1 MKKKQGG
8 CRTAFVIWGIVT
20 VMIGFALNSINKAGE
35 NISTIIFGALVLG
48 VSGAFLVF
56 CICMVI
62 ITSKIKIIERKQRQK
77 DRAEGISRY
86 NRIIHIGGL
95 NAPKNYICNVIL
107 NPSRLVIE
115 CGGNEFSLGIKKI
128 RNVDFQ
134 LDINEQQYFENSA
147 ADGIFGVSG
156 AVDGTTLRTTIKR
169 DVKCYAII
177 SYDDNQ
183 GRFRTFILRDEVPNL
198 SVCARLVDT
207 LKPMINVR
215 MNKVEL

>member
-95 NAPKNYICNVIL
+95 NAPKNL
-107 NPSRLVIE
+107 
-115 CGGNEFSLGIKKI
+115 SLIH
-128 RNVDFQ
+128 
-134 LDINEQQYFENSA
+134 
-147 ADGIFGVSG
+147 
-156 AVDGTTLRTTIKR
+156 
-169 DVKCYAII
+169 I
-177 SYDDNQ
+177 S
-183 GRFRTFILRDEVPNL
+183 
-198 SVCARLVDT
+198 
-207 LKPMINVR
+207 PMWSSTPR
-215 MNKVEL
+215 G